1 MRILL
6 ELLRIILIFL
16 ISGSFY
22 SMGLSIVYKSIG
34 VSRFEWIG
42 ALAVLVVLFVIYR
55 NRWQFKGWYKGEEK
69 VMLSQK
75 TTKLLLFFRSAPTDS
90 ATASPLF
97 QPINPDR
104 SRSRYINDHSKGGSD
119 ELLFSMISSPLY
131 VLSGLKKRK

>member
-34 VSRFEWIG
+34 VSRFGWIG

-55 NRWQFKGWYKGEEK
+55 NRWQFKGWYKNEEK

-75 TTKLLLFFRSAPTDS
+75 TTKLLLSFAALLLILP
-90 ATASPLF
+90 PLLHYF
-97 QPINPDR
+97 N
-104 SRSRYINDHSKGGSD
+104 
-119 ELLFSMISSPLY
+119 L
-131 VLSGLKKRK
+131 

>member
-42 ALAVLVVLFVIYR
+42 VLAVLVVLFVIYR

-75 TTKLLLFFRSAPTDS
+75 TTKLLLSFAALLLILP
-90 ATASPLF
+90 PLLHYF
-97 QPINPDR
+97 N
-104 SRSRYINDHSKGGSD
+104 
-119 ELLFSMISSPLY
+119 L
-131 VLSGLKKRK
+131 

>member
-6 ELLRIILIFL
+6 ELLRNILIFL

-75 TTKLLLFFRSAPTDS
+75 TTKLLLSFAALLLILP
-90 ATASPLF
+90 PLLHYF
-97 QPINPDR
+97 N
-104 SRSRYINDHSKGGSD
+104 
-119 ELLFSMISSPLY
+119 L
-131 VLSGLKKRK
+131 